1 MDNNLEK
8 RRLLVVSG
16 AIGCYLLLSIA
27 TLVVLGVLTGVR
39 SPAATTEAWVH
50 AVIVAIFAVVLG
62 LRLRAARRG
71 SRPAL
76 RAVGIIGAVL
86 LVANVVEA
94 AIGVF
99 PGWMRIEMIAVMALM
114 MIVVIGTVRA
124 RRAEHG

>member
-1 MDNNLEK
+1 
-8 RRLLVVSG
+8 
-16 AIGCYLLLSIA
+16 
-27 TLVVLGVLTGVR
+27 
-39 SPAATTEAWVH
+39 
-50 AVIVAIFAVVLG
+50 VLG